1 MAFLV
6 QLFCFYI
13 LPAAKYC
20 MSLMMVYENMTIA
33 RPIRLYLIH
42 SLALLAALVSVP
54 PWSTYLSQLITNPKN
69 AIVPIKN
76 VAARNRSATKRPGS
90 FASAGSMSFLIPIRA
105 L

>member
-1 MAFLV
+1 
-6 QLFCFYI
+6 
-13 LPAAKYC
+13 
-20 MSLMMVYENMTIA
+20 MVYENMTIA

-42 SLALLAALVSVP
+42 SPALFAALASVP
-54 PWSTYLSQLITNPKN
+54 PWRTYCNQLITNPKN

-90 FASAGSMSFLIPIRA
+90 LASAGSISFLMPMRA